1 MWALARASWAPHP
14 LLPDT
19 GASSF
24 SFSGGKL
31 DVNGSAGAS
40 CVLTLSVTTTVNGQL
55 TNIIPIGAV
64 TTSNGASNPAAT
76 QASLTNLPGAS
87 ISKAFS
93 PNPILPNGVSTLTI
107 TVQNTNTTPL
117 TDIALADT
125 LPAGVS
131 VYSSP
136 STNCSGTFN
145 STLWIGNVTVST
157 DPISHLVTVA
167 LATGGV
173 APSASCTITVPV
185 TTSVTGCHLNT
196 IPANALTDT
205 EGASNGLPASDSL
218 CVMATTSLSTTPS
231 TGGTVGVRL
240 NDTAT
245 LSGGSSPTGTVT
257 FKLYSPADFTCSLPP
272 IYTEGPVNLSG
283 MSCGDY
289 DRFCQQRCGHLALDG
304 RLQRGYKQCVFQ
316 QSLRR

>member
-1 MWALARASWAPHP
+1 MIIATPANLSAGTCQGILGATPT
-14 LLPDT
+14 LTET
-19 GASSF
+19 GPSSF
-24 SFSGGKL
+24 TFSGGKL
-31 DVNGSAGAS
+31 DVNASAGAS

-107 TVQNTNTTPL
+107 TIQNTNTTPL

-131 VYSSP
+131 VYSAP

-145 STLWIGNVTVST
+145 STLWTGNVTVST

-185 TTSVTGCHLNT
+185 TTSLTGCHLNT

-205 EGASNGLPASDSL
+205 EGHRMNSPRAIYYVYWLPRAFPQRR
-218 CVMATTSLSTTPS
+218 A
-231 TGGTVGVRL
+231 
-240 NDTAT
+240 
-245 LSGGSSPTGTVT
+245 
-257 FKLYSPADFTCSLPP
+257 PA
-272 IYTEGPVNLSG
+272 
-283 MSCGDY
+283 
-289 DRFCQQRCGHLALDG
+289 G
-304 RLQRGYKQCVFQ
+304 RLGFG
-316 QSLRR
+316 